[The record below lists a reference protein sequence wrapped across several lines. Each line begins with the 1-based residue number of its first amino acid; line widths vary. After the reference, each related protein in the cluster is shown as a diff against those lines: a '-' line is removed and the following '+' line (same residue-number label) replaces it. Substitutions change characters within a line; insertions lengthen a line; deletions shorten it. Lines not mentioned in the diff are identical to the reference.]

1 VTAGASHAALR
12 EPPAAGSQR
21 AARRPGLVRSIM
33 ENVEALAIAI
43 VMALILKYFLIE
55 AYKIPTGSMQPQI
68 MGDPPTGIFDRVLVN
83 KLVYLLRDPQRF
95 EVVVFRNPLWQR
107 QNYIKRLVAFGGER
121 VTIRNGDLFIT
132 PKGAGPEQERIARK
146 PDAVWRAVRK
156 DLLPERHGVFDLSAH
171 FEAQGSATIE
181 ASQVVFKP
189 AAGASASINTR
200 QPIRDHY
207 LDGYHPKWVEAYQ
220 DPTAAMATQ
229 TSYRNLVGN
238 DVTDV
243 EFAADVTPEAG
254 ATAFFVEIR
263 EAGRTHR
270 LELAVGTGKSTLET
284 DSGPNS
290 FLVESTAPV
299 AALPLLPVGRTTRVS
314 LRNVDDELVVE
325 LDGSVALRR
334 PYVTRG
340 VDLEADPRSHDAFE
354 TSVAAG
360 ARGGMVGLTDV
371 GLWRDIHYL
380 ADGYPFHGA
389 RSAVYTVPDGEF
401 MVLGDNT
408 QNSWDCRQWEEG
420 TVELTD
426 GRKIT
431 GNYFSAFHHDADS
444 NPDSVGEMV
453 HFRNVYGQEY
463 VFPHSSMKGDFE
475 TPSIHS
481 FPERMLLGKA
491 LAVFW
496 PLPPFSPTW
505 RLKWVR

>member
-1 VTAGASHAALR
+1 MAGASRATLR
-12 EPPAAGSQR
+12 DPPRAGARRS
-21 AARRPGLVRSIM
+21 ARRPGLVRSIM

-68 MGDPPTGIFDRVLVN
+68 MGDPTTGVFDRVLVN
-83 KLVYLLRDPQRF
+83 KLVYLLREPKRY

-107 QNYIKRLVAFGGER
+107 QNYIKRLVGFAGER

-156 DLLPERHGVFDLSAH
+156 DLLPERHGNVDLAQH
-171 FEAQGSATIE
+171 FEAQGSAKID
-181 ASQVVFKP
+181 ASGVVLKP
-189 AAGASASINTR
+189 AAGESASIRTKEA
-200 QPIRDHY
+200 IRDHY
-207 LDGYHPKWVEAYQ
+207 LDGYHPKWVEAYENPSAPVRDHRQ
-220 DPTAAMATQ
+220 YMH
-229 TSYRNLVGN
+229 LFGN

-254 ATAFFVEIR
+254 ATACFIEIR

-270 LELAVGTGKSTLET
+270 LELAIGTGKSTLVT

-290 FLVESTAPV
+290 FLVEGDAPV
-299 AALPLLPVGRTTRVS
+299 APLPVLPVGRTTRVS

-325 LDGSVALRR
+325 IDGDVVLRR

-340 VDLEADPRSHDAFE
+340 VDLESDPRTHEPFE
-354 TSVAAG
+354 TRVTAG
-360 ARGGMVGLTDV
+360 ASGGMVGLTDI

-380 ADGYPFHGA
+380 ADGNPMHGA
-389 RSAVYTVPDGEF
+389 RSAVYTVPDGEL

-426 GRKIT
+426 GQKIT
-431 GNYFSAFHHDADS
+431 GNYFSAFQNQADS
-444 NPDSVGEMV
+444 NPDTVGATV
-453 HFRNVYGQEY
+453 HFRNIYGQENE
-463 VFPHSSMKGDFE
+463 FPRASMKGDFE
-475 TPSIHS
+475 TRSIHS

-496 PLPPFSPTW
+496 PLPPFAPTW

>member
-1 VTAGASHAALR
+1 MAGASRATLR
-12 EPPAAGSQR
+12 EPARAGTLR
-21 AARRPGLVRSIM
+21 PARRAGLLRSIM

-68 MGDPPTGIFDRVLVN
+68 MGDPPTGVFDRVLVN
-83 KLVYLLRDPQRF
+83 KLVYLLRGPERF

-107 QNYIKRLVAFGGER
+107 QNYIKRLVGFGGER

-132 PKGAGPEQERIARK
+132 PKGAGPEQEKIARK
-146 PDAVWRAVRK
+146 PDSVWHAVRK
-156 DLLPERHGVFDLSAH
+156 DLLPERHGVVDLTQH
-171 FEAQGSATIE
+171 FETQGSATID
-181 ASQVVFKP
+181 SRGVVLKP
-189 AAGASASINTR
+189 AAGETASIKTR
-200 QPIRDHY
+200 AGIRDHY

-220 DPTAAMATQ
+220 DPATAAGGHGSFA
-229 TSYRNLVGN
+229 NVVGN

-270 LELAVGTGKSTLET
+270 LELAIGTGKSTLET

-290 FLVESTAPV
+290 FLVEKEAPV
-299 AALPLLPVGRTTRVS
+299 ATLPLLPVGTTTRVS
-314 LRNVDDELVVE
+314 LRNVDDELVIE
-325 LDGSVALRR
+325 LDDRVVLRR

-340 VDLEADPRSHDAFE
+340 VDFEADPNTQKGFT
-354 TSVAAG
+354 TSVTAG
-360 ARGGMVGLTDV
+360 ARGGIVGLTDL

-380 ADGYPFHGA
+380 ADGNWSHGA

-420 TVELTD
+420 TVTLAD
-426 GRKIT
+426 GRTIS
-431 GNYFSAFHHDADS
+431 GNYFSPFQHTSDS
-444 NPDSVGEMV
+444 NPDSVGGTV
-453 HFRNVYGQEY
+453 HFRNVYGQEH
-463 VFPHSSMKGDFE
+463 VFPRASIKGDFE
-475 TPSIHS
+475 TTSIHS